1 MRRTISGCD
10 VYVNDVLVAHRA
22 SVAYEHDRP
31 GLLVIR
37 ARDEGVRVG
46 AFHERIRADGVE
58 LVSSESSRAQRKITL
73 RLLSTG
79 ILVGE
84 AEIAAGSEIV
94 CICTS
99 GCTSCGGRR

>member
-31 GLLVIR
+31 GLLVVR

-46 AFHERIRADGVE
+46 AFHERIRADGAT
-58 LVSSESSRAQRKITL
+58 LVSAESSRAQRKITL
-73 RLLSTG
+73 ELLSTG
-79 ILVGE
+79 TLTGE
-84 AEIAAGSEIV
+84 AEIPADSLVV

-99 GCTSCGGRR
+99 GCTSCGKGR